1 MDNTLDLSFNIKKSI
16 RTVST
21 KNLTQNLEI
30 GADSSLS
37 FMNENSNSTK
47 PLIALE
53 FLYSSKNILDEIKA
67 EKEADIIAV
76 KFDISQDLS
85 DKKFDEIKNFLK
97 ELATVTEKPLILRGV
112 NNNEID
118 KKLIPF
124 IAQNAPK
131 ESIIAFADENTY
143 EQIVPDVANNN
154 HILVL
159 RSPIDINL
167 AKELNILAIDKGM
180 SPDKILIDPDTGGLG
195 YGLDYGY
202 SIVEKIRLAAFDGD
216 EMLNMPIIVFIGEES
231 YRAKEAKSDTFDK
244 NWGDFKNRSVMWEIS
259 GAVSMISA
267 GANIVV
273 LQNPKSVKVLKGL
286 V

>member
-1 MDNTLDLSFNIKKSI
+1 MQETLDLSFDIKSSV
-16 RTVST
+16 RTVELNKDT
-21 KNLTQNLEI
+21 DIKI
-30 GADSSLS
+30 GGNSSFS
-37 FMNENSNSTK
+37 FMNENQNIAK
-47 PLIALE
+47 PLLALE
-53 FLYSSKNILDEIKA
+53 FLYSSKNILEEIKN
-67 EKEADIIAV
+67 EEYADIIAV
-76 KFDISQDLS
+76 KFDISQDLT
-85 DKKFDEIKNFLK
+85 DKKLDEIKEFLK
-97 ELATVTEKPLILRGV
+97 KLDTLTKKPFIFRGV

-118 KKLIPF
+118 KKLLPF
-124 IAQNAPK
+124 IAHNAPK

-143 EQIVPDVANNN
+143 EQIVPDVVKNN
-154 HILVL
+154 HVLVL
-159 RSPIDINL
+159 RTPIDINL

-244 NWGDFKNRSVMWEIS
+244 NWGIFENRSAMWEIS

-273 LQNPKSVKVLKGL
+273 LQNPKSVKAIKGL
-286 V
+286 I

>member
-1 MDNTLDLSFNIKKSI
+1 MQETLDLSFNIKSSV
-16 RTVST
+16 RTVELS
-21 KNLTQNLEI
+21 KNTTIKI
-30 GADSSLS
+30 GGNSSLS
-37 FMNENSNSTK
+37 FMTENQN
-47 PLIALE
+47 LARCLVALE
-53 FLYSSKNILDEIKA
+53 FLYSSKDIF
-67 EKEADIIAV
+67 EKVETEKDADIIAIT
-76 KFDISQDLS
+76 FDISEDLTEE
-85 DKKFDEIKNFLK
+85 KFDEIQLFLK
-97 ELATVTEKPLILRGV
+97 KLDNATEKPLILRGV

-143 EQIVPDVANNN
+143 EQIVPDVAKNN
-154 HILVL
+154 HVLVL

-216 EMLNMPIIVFIGEES
+216 EMLNMPIIIFIGEES

-244 NWGDFKNRSVMWEIS
+244 NWGNFENRSAMWEIS

-273 LQNPKSVKVLKGL
+273 LQNPKSVKAIKGL
-286 V
+286 I

>member
-1 MDNTLDLSFNIKKSI
+1 M
-16 RTVST
+16 
-21 KNLTQNLEI
+21 
-30 GADSSLS
+30 
-37 FMNENSNSTK
+37 
-47 PLIALE
+47 
-53 FLYSSKNILDEIKA
+53 
-67 EKEADIIAV
+67 
-76 KFDISQDLS
+76 
-85 DKKFDEIKNFLK
+85 
-97 ELATVTEKPLILRGV
+97 
-112 NNNEID
+112 
-118 KKLIPF
+118 
-124 IAQNAPK
+124 
-131 ESIIAFADENTY
+131 
-143 EQIVPDVANNN
+143 
-154 HILVL
+154 L

-244 NWGDFKNRSVMWEIS
+244 NWGNFENRSAMWEIS

-273 LQNPKSVKVLKGL
+273 LQNPKSVKAIKGL
-286 V
+286 I

>member
-1 MDNTLDLSFNIKKSI
+1 MQETLDLSFNIKSSV
-16 RTVST
+16 RTVELS
-21 KNLTQNLEI
+21 KNTTIKI
-30 GADSSLS
+30 GGNSSLS
-37 FMNENSNSTK
+37 FMTENQNSARC
-47 PLIALE
+47 LVALE
-53 FLYSSKNILDEIKA
+53 FLYSSKDIFAKIET
-67 EKEADIIAV
+67 EKDADIIAI
-76 KFDISQDLS
+76 KFDISEDLTEE
-85 DKKFDEIKNFLK
+85 KFEEIQLFLK
-97 ELATVTEKPLILRGV
+97 RLDNSTEKPLILRGV

-143 EQIVPDVANNN
+143 EQIVPDVAKNN
-154 HILVL
+154 HVLVL

-244 NWGDFKNRSVMWEIS
+244 NWGNFENRSAMWEIS

-273 LQNPKSVKVLKGL
+273 LQNPKSVKAIKGL
-286 V
+286 I

>member
-1 MDNTLDLSFNIKKSI
+1 MQETLDLSFNIKKSI
-16 RTVST
+16 RTVSI
-21 KNLTQNLEI
+21 KDLRI
-30 GADSSLS
+30 GSDSALS

-53 FLYSSKNILDEIKA
+53 FFYSSKNILDEIKT
-67 EKEADIIAV
+67 EKDADIIAV

-85 DKKFDEIKNFLK
+85 DQKFDEIKKFLK
-97 ELATVTEKPLILRGV
+97 ELALATEKPLIFRGV

-118 KKLIPF
+118 KKLVPF

-143 EQIVPDVANNN
+143 EQIVPNVAKNN

-180 SPDKILIDPDTGGLG
+180 SSARILIDPDTGGLG

-273 LQNPKSVKVLKGL
+273 LQNSKSVKALKGL

>member
-1 MDNTLDLSFNIKKSI
+1 MQETLDLSFNIKKSI
-16 RTVST
+16 RTVSS
-21 KNLTQNLEI
+21 KNLEI
-30 GADSSLS
+30 GKDSSLS
-37 FMNENSNSTK
+37 FMRENSNSTK
-47 PLIALE
+47 PLVALE
-53 FLYSSKNILDEIKA
+53 FLYSSKNILQEIKA
-67 EKEADIIAV
+67 EKNADIIAV
-76 KFDISQDLS
+76 KFDISQDFS
-85 DKKFDEIKNFLK
+85 DQKLDEIKTFLK
-97 ELATVTEKPLILRGV
+97 ELAIATEKPLILRGV

-143 EQIVPDVANNN
+143 EHIVPEVAKNN

-244 NWGDFKNRSVMWEIS
+244 NWGSFENRSVMWEIS

>member
-1 MDNTLDLSFNIKKSI
+1 MQETLDLSFDIKSSV
-16 RTVST
+16 RTVELNKDT
-21 KNLTQNLEI
+21 DIKI
-30 GADSSLS
+30 GGNSSFS
-37 FMNENSNSTK
+37 FMNENQNIAK
-47 PLIALE
+47 PLLALE
-53 FLYSSKNILDEIKA
+53 FLYSSKNILEEIKN
-67 EKEADIIAV
+67 EEYADIIAV
-76 KFDISQDLS
+76 KFDISQDLT
-85 DKKFDEIKNFLK
+85 DKKLDEIKEFLK
-97 ELATVTEKPLILRGV
+97 KLDALTKKPFIFRGV

-118 KKLIPF
+118 KKLLPF
-124 IAQNAPK
+124 IAHNAPK

-143 EQIVPDVANNN
+143 EQIVPDVVKNN
-154 HILVL
+154 HVLVL
-159 RSPIDINL
+159 RTPIDINL

-244 NWGDFKNRSVMWEIS
+244 NWGIFENRSAMWEIS

-273 LQNPKSVKVLKGL
+273 LQNPKSVKTIKGL
-286 V
+286 I